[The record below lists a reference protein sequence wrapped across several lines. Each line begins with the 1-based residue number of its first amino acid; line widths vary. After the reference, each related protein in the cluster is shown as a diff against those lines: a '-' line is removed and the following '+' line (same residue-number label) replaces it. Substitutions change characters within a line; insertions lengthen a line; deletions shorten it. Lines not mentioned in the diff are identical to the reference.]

1 MYETRKR
8 IIYDLLTRKGS
19 VTIVELARDLG
30 VTDMTVRRDIAAMEK
45 EGSLRRVHGGA
56 VAIEGAT
63 METSFTARRVKS
75 RNQKVAIAKRAA
87 GLLDSANALF
97 IDGST
102 TCSELA
108 RLLPSGSGRQIVT
121 DSLSVLLEL
130 NGRPGLEL
138 ILLGGTLDQD
148 GNTFDGVLAV
158 ENAGR
163 IKVDL
168 CFFSANGFDPEGV
181 FNAGMIGSQVKQIMI
196 RNSRRSVLLADST
209 KWGAGGMFKL
219 CDWAEVDV
227 LVSDSDIAPETAEN
241 LRGRHTEVIIAERA
255 E

>member
-8 IIYDLLTRKGS
+8 IIYDRITRKGS
-19 VTIVELARDLG
+19 VSIAELARDLG
-30 VTDMTVRRDIAAMEK
+30 VTDMTIRRDIVAMER

-56 VAIEGAT
+56 VAIEGST
-63 METSFTARRVKS
+63 GETSFTARMVKAQS
-75 RNQKVAIAKRAA
+75 QKSAIAKRAA
-87 GLLDSANALF
+87 LELGAAQALF
-97 IDGST
+97 LDGST

-108 RLLPSGSGRQIVT
+108 RLLPSGGSRQVVT

-138 ILLGGTLDQD
+138 IMLGGTLDQD

-168 CFFSANGFDPEGV
+168 CFFSGSGFDSEGV
-181 FNAGMIGSQVKQIMI
+181 FNAGLIGSQVKQIMI

-209 KWGAGGMFKL
+209 KWGAGGMFRL
-219 CDWAEVDV
+219 CGWDEVDV
-227 LVSDSDIAPETAEN
+227 LVSDSALAPETTQD
-241 LRGRHTEVIIAERA
+241 LGRRNTRVIIAE
-255 E
+255 